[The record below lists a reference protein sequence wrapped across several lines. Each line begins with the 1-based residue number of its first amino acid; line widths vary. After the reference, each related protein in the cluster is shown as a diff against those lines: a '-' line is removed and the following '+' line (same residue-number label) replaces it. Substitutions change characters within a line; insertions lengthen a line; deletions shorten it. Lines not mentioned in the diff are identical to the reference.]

1 MKSIPKRL
9 GRLVISWDLL
19 HDFLQLPDDT
29 TICNIYEDYA
39 NPFTFSLIVESPNLI
54 EYIDGARIPDVTL
67 QELSGFDE

>member
-9 GRLVISWDLL
+9 GKLVISWDLL
-19 HDFLQLPDDT
+19 HDVLQLPDDT

-39 NPFTFSLIVESPNLI
+39 NPLTFSLIVESPNLI

>member
-9 GRLVISWDLL
+9 GKLVISWDLL

-39 NPFTFSLIVESPNLI
+39 NPLTFSLIVESPNLI